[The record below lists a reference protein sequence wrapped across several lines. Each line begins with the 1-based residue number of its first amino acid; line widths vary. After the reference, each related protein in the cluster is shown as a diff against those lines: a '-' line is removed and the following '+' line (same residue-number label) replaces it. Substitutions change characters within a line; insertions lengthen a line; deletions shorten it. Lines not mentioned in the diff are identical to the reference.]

1 MLVALHLSACMF
13 YYMAYLKGLGPNT
26 WVFAYGLDPAAPL
39 WTKYLNSVYW
49 ATTTITTVGCK
60 QQLRCIAQHHH
71 CNPAAMLHGTT
82 WLLISTGRLW
92 RHHAEDSCGED
103 GGDAAH
109 DLGCQPARLHYV

>member
-13 YYMAYLKGLGPNT
+13 YYMAFLKGLGPNT

-60 QQLRCIAQHHH
+60 QQLGA
-71 CNPAAMLHGTT
+71 
-82 WLLISTGRLW
+82 
-92 RHHAEDSCGED
+92 
-103 GGDAAH
+103 
-109 DLGCQPARLHYV
+109 